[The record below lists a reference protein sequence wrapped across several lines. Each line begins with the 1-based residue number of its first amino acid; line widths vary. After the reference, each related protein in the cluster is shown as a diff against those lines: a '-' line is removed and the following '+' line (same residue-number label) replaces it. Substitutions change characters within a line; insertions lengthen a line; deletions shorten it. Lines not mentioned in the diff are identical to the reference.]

1 MQPEDLMNE
10 SPKDAGTIQVL
21 LNRLNDQRLPHALS
35 LKEKVDRGEQLD
47 DFDIQF
53 LKDVFA
59 DAQGAIGLA
68 GKNPE
73 FQPLV
78 ARLMGLYSEITSKAV
93 ENQPKDLG

>member
-1 MQPEDLMNE
+1 MDK
-10 SPKDAGTIQVL
+10 SSKDAGTIQVL
-21 LNRLNDQRLPHALS
+21 LSRLNEQRLPHAMS

-47 DFDIQF
+47 DYDIQF

-68 GKNPE
+68 DRNPE

-78 ARLMGLYSEITSKAV
+78 ARLMKLYSEITSKAV
-93 ENQPKDLG
+93 ENQPRDPG

>member
-1 MQPEDLMNE
+1 MQLEENMDK
-10 SPKDAGTIQVL
+10 STKDAGTIQVL
-21 LNRLNDQRLPHALS
+21 LSRLNEQRLPHALA

-47 DFDIQF
+47 DYDIQF

-68 GKNPE
+68 GRNPE

>member
-1 MQPEDLMNE
+1 MDK
-10 SPKDAGTIQVL
+10 STKDAGSIQAL
-21 LNRLNDQRLPHALS
+21 LSRLNEQRLPHALA
-35 LKEKVDRGEQLD
+35 LKERVDRGEQLD
-47 DFDIQF
+47 DYDIQF

-68 GKNPE
+68 GRNPE